1 VSPPAAEPPTGGPP
15 AAGPPA
21 PRGARR
27 FLTELQASRSYAAG
41 GIRHGGWLDFGQF
54 NWHDAAPGR
63 AVRAALGVIAPLA
76 IGVAA
81 GHAADGTYA
90 ALGALPAGFVS
101 FRGVSRTRVNAVTVA
116 ALGMAI
122 STFAGA
128 ATADSVPWLLV
139 PEVMLWAYLV
149 GLFAALGPTATVV
162 ALQWPVAL
170 LIGSALPL
178 GPGAAAVRAGLV
190 LAGGLWQG
198 ALVASTWAL
207 SRGSAERA
215 AVADSYL
222 ALSGYA
228 AGLAAGAQ
236 GPPPPVALP
245 GTAVLRDP
253 NPLLRT
259 DARLH
264 LLNLLAVADRIRATL
279 AALGSLAGPAATAP
293 AGTAQASTAPTGT
306 TPAAGLAATGSLS
319 GPAATGP
326 AATGPLSGPAATG
339 PATDPLSSPA
349 ATGLATGLVTG
360 ESAAAS
366 TDAPGATDPGPGEL
380 LSAAAVALRDIAGA
394 LSPRR
399 GEQEART
406 SDARQHIASLRLA
419 PGIRWQWAGEA
430 LLGQLRGAIRIA
442 ESLNDAGAAPVGAQP
457 ASRGPGMATRPAA
470 ARAAVL
476 ALRAST
482 GSSTEAGRHALRL
495 AAVAGAAEVLV
506 RATGLPH
513 GYWAVLTVFLV
524 LKPDYS
530 STLYRGVQRAAGTAV
545 GAGLGVATALLA
557 RTGISVMLAVI
568 GISLVAS
575 YAVFTVN
582 YLLYAVFLTDFVVVL
597 LAMLGL
603 PADQT
608 ALYRLAGTA
617 VGAAL
622 ALLAYLLWP
631 SWEGSSASE
640 KFAGLFEAQGRYA
653 SALLR
658 AYSRPGSTVA
668 GELPALQLAARRAR
682 SDAEASA
689 DRLADEPDRPPM
701 TGELARLLTSAV
713 HRMAQGALTLDAVV
727 AQQRRVR
734 QPQGAP
740 ASYVPAADNGSGQP
754 AGQPQA
760 ALDELAAG
768 LAESAGILAASLRG
782 MRPPGQLPPL
792 RRLQAATMAGDAA
805 AADGLFAAT
814 DGLVDAVDTAADILR
829 GHLDSDPAGP

>member
-1 VSPPAAEPPTGGPP
+1 VSPPASGPP
-15 AAGPPA
+15 AAGPPGA
-21 PRGARR
+21 RGAQATGPPAARGARR

-41 GIRHGGWLDFGQF
+41 GIRRGGWLDFGQF

-63 AVRAALGVIAPLA
+63 AVRAALGVITPLA

-81 GHAADGTYA
+81 GHTADGTYA

-101 FRGVSRTRVNAVTVA
+101 FRGVSRTRVNAVAAA

-139 PEVMLWAYLV
+139 PEVMLWAYVV

-178 GPGAAAVRAGLV
+178 GPGAASIRAGLV

-222 ALSGYA
+222 ALSRYA

-259 DARLH
+259 DARIH
-264 LLNLLAVADRIRATL
+264 LLNLLAVADRIRGTL
-279 AALGSLAGPAATAP
+279 AAIGSLASPAATGP
-293 AGTAQASTAPTGT
+293 A
-306 TPAAGLAATGSLS
+306 L

-326 AATGPLSGPAATG
+326 TIGPAAAGPAFGPAAAGPAFGPAAGEMGTTG
-339 PATDPLSSPA
+339 PDSPGVPDPDP
-349 ATGLATGLVTG
+349 G
-360 ESAAAS
+360 E
-366 TDAPGATDPGPGEL
+366 APDPGPEEL
-380 LSAAAVALRDIAGA
+380 LSAAAVALREIAGA
-394 LSPRR
+394 LSARR
-399 GEQEART
+399 GEQGART
-406 SDARQHIASLRLA
+406 ADARQHIASLRLA

-442 ESLNDAGAAPVGAQP
+442 ESLNDADAAPVGAQP
-457 ASRGPGMATRPAA
+457 AGRRPGMATRPAA

-476 ALRAST
+476 ALRASA
-482 GSSTEAGRHALRL
+482 GSSTETGRHALRL

-597 LAMLGL
+597 LAILGL

-608 ALYRLAGTA
+608 ALDRLAGTA
-617 VGAAL
+617 VGSAL

-631 SWEGSSASE
+631 SWESSAANE
-640 KFAGLFEAQGRYA
+640 KFAGLLEAQGRYA

-658 AYSRPGSTVA
+658 AYSRPGGTAAAS
-668 GELPALQLAARRAR
+668 LPALQLAARRAR
-682 SDAEASA
+682 SDAGH
-689 DRLADEPDRPPM
+689 RL
-701 TGELARLLTSAV
+701 TGSPTSLT
-713 HRMAQGALTLDAVV
+713 G
-727 AQQRRVR
+727 RR
-734 QPQGAP
+734 
-740 ASYVPAADNGSGQP
+740 
-754 AGQPQA
+754 
-760 ALDELAAG
+760 
-768 LAESAGILAASLRG
+768 
-782 MRPPGQLPPL
+782 
-792 RRLQAATMAGDAA
+792 
-805 AADGLFAAT
+805 
-814 DGLVDAVDTAADILR
+814 
-829 GHLDSDPAGP
+829 